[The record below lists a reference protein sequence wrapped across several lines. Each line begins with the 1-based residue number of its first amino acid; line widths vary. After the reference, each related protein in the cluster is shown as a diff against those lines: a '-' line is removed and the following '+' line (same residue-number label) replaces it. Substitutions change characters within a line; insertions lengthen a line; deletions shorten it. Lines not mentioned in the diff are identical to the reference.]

1 MTRTKL
7 IERRKKEKLPDQSY
21 DIDGDG
27 FVGGRD
33 YFIAKQFDKGAKNYL
48 SPEERE
54 EVFKALN
61 EVS

>member
-7 IERRKKEKLPDQSY
+7 IERRKKEKLPDPSY

-33 YFIAKQFDKGAKNYL
+33 YFIARHFDNGAKNYL
-48 SPEERE
+48 TPEERE
-54 EVFKALN
+54 NLFKALA